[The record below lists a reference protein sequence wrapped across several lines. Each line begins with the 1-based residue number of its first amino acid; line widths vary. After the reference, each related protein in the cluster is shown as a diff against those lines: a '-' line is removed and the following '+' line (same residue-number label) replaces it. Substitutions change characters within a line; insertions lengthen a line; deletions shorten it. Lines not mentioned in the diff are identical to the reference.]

1 MIKMIATDLDGT
13 LLAGEG
19 KAPEENIQ
27 ALKRAMDAGVRVCL
41 CSGRMIE
48 SSMPIAREIGVN
60 APMVLFNGAMV
71 YDGDRDEILSAHV
84 IPRETAVSLLRELEA
99 MGAYVQIFPG
109 KNYYVEKSC
118 IWTEYYTRKIGVR
131 GEETGVPLS
140 SWLKTDVYKVLCL
153 GTGKDLARIIATL
166 AKKYPQLCFVKSGE
180 THLEIVTVG
189 VNKATGLQ
197 ELAGRLG
204 ILQEEIMAFGDEA
217 NDLPMLE
224 YAGCPYVME
233 NAPDE
238 VRNRVKLIA
247 PRQMY
252 AGVGEIV
259 NLYLD
264 AGRMGRG

>member
-13 LLAGEG
+13 LLAAESRI
-19 KAPEENIQ
+19 PEENIR

-48 SSMPIAREIGVN
+48 SSMPIAHALGVN

-71 YDGDRDEILSAHV
+71 YDGERDEILSGHV
-84 IPRETAVSLLRELEA
+84 IPRETALSLLRELEA
-99 MGAYVQIFPG
+99 MGAYVQAFPG
-109 KNYYVEKSC
+109 RNYYMERATD
-118 IWTEYYTRKIGVR
+118 WTAYYAAKIGVM
-131 GEETGVPLS
+131 GEETGMPLS
-140 SWLKTDVYKVLCL
+140 RWLKTDVYKLLCL
-153 GTGKDLARIIATL
+153 GAGAELARIMEAL
-166 AKKYPQLCFVKSGE
+166 AEKYPQLCFVKSGE
-180 THLEIVTVG
+180 THLEIVAAG

-197 ELAGRLG
+197 ELAGRMGVLP
-204 ILQEEIMAFGDEA
+204 EEIMAFGDEA

-224 YAGCPYVME
+224 YAGCAYVME

-247 PRQMY
+247 PRSIY
-252 AGVGEIV
+252 AGVAEIV
-259 NLYLD
+259 NLHLD

>member
-13 LLAGEG
+13 LLAAESRI
-19 KAPEENIQ
+19 PEENIR

-48 SSMPIAREIGVN
+48 SSMPIARALGVN

-71 YDGDRDEILSAHV
+71 YDGERDEILCGHV
-84 IPRETAVSLLRELEA
+84 IPRDTALSLLRELEA
-99 MGAYVQIFPG
+99 MGAYVQAFPG
-109 KNYYVEKSC
+109 KNFYVEKSC
-118 IWTEYYTRKIGVR
+118 AWTEYYTRKIGVR
-131 GEETGVPLS
+131 GEETGMPLS
-140 SWLKTDVYKVLCL
+140 RWLKTDVYKLLCL
-153 GTGKDLARIIATL
+153 GTSPDLERIIATL

-180 THLEIVTVG
+180 THLEIVAAG
-189 VNKATGLQ
+189 VNKAMGLQ
-197 ELAGRLG
+197 ELAERMG
-204 ILQEEIMAFGDEA
+204 ILPEEIMAFGDEA

-224 YAGCPYVME
+224 YAGCAYVME

-238 VRNRVKLIA
+238 VRNRVTLIA
-247 PRQMY
+247 PRNIY